1 MTQYSYSRVDLWH
14 RCPYHYK
21 LKYIDRLHEMQK
33 LDADNPLIV
42 GSALH
47 KGIEAGEK
55 AMEQL
60 YFDSFPVITEE
71 QENEM
76 MKLRAML
83 PKVQKYLA
91 QFEGCRI
98 EHEVQINGPDFIGYA
113 DLIITAP
120 DGTSMVMD
128 FKYSNSVENYKK
140 SGQLHLY
147 KYYLDHA
154 GYDVTGLKFL
164 FIHKTSIRQ
173 KKTEDLYEFR
183 KRLKSTLDDMEIET
197 VDIPYDEM
205 NVVYFKNAI
214 KEIETAMT
222 AWRTAPKGKGLWADS
237 ALQTLFPKNPD
248 DNCFACKPRFAPEYI
263 DALQNVKFKDVP
275 IYYFHDEPVYIGG
288 KPINYES
295 IKTQTNKEIN
305 LMPIPKNERRAKTAD
320 LKPDTWLYADSY
332 VGKTVF
338 WDSFP
343 DVLMLNTDGNT
354 DNTTSPV
361 DFIKDAVTKTGRMT
375 QRKFAWEQF
384 LDDVQ
389 ELEAGN
395 TNGFKT
401 VVLDLVEDLY
411 EFCRQYVLHK
421 NGWEHEADGA
431 YGKGWSA
438 VTGEFHNAIKRL
450 KAVGLQVVYI
460 SREDRKDVTLKNG
473 ITRTTFQPNISAK
486 VANFLTGTVDITMRA
501 YVNDSDKHVLQL
513 QKAPQIFGGGRYE
526 FKVAE
531 VPLERQA
538 FLDALADAQ
547 PVGSDRDA
555 NAKVVTATF
564 EEPAPEAEEE
574 APVAAEKP
582 KRRARKTRKAEP
594 EPQPESES
602 ESEPEDDVTPPGEGE
617 TTPEPAPA
625 PKRRTRKTR
634 AKKEAEA
641 EVSAEP
647 AAETDE
653 QAELKAEA
661 ETTPGN
667 AEEPVAEPAK
677 PVRRRRRR
685 RTTEVE

>member
-55 AMEQL
+55 AMERL

-91 QFEGCRI
+91 QFEGCKI
-98 EHEVQINGPDFIGYA
+98 EHEVQINGPDFVGYA
-113 DLIITAP
+113 DLIVTAP

-183 KRLKSTLDDMEIET
+183 KRLKSTLEDMEIET

-205 NVVYFKNAI
+205 NVIYFKNAI
-214 KEIETAMT
+214 KEIEDATEY
-222 AWRTAPKGKGLWADS
+222 
-237 ALQTLFPKNPD
+237 PKNPD
-248 DNCFACKPRFAPEYI
+248 GDCFACKPRFAPEYL
-263 DALQNVKFKDVP
+263 DALQEGEK
-275 IYYFHDEPVYIGG
+275 
-288 KPINYES
+288 
-295 IKTQTNKEIN
+295 
-305 LMPIPKNERRAKTAD
+305 LMPIPKNVRRQKKAD
-320 LKPDTWLYADSY
+320 LMPDTWLYADSY

-513 QKAPQIFGGGRYE
+513 QKAPQTFGGGRYE

-547 PVGSDRDA
+547 PVGFDRDA
-555 NAKVVTATF
+555 NARVVTATF
-564 EEPAPEAEEE
+564 EEETSNAEEE
-574 APVAAEKP
+574 VPVATENP
-582 KRRARKTRKAEP
+582 KRRARKTRKADTEP
-594 EPQPESES
+594 VETPTQD
-602 ESEPEDDVTPPGEGE
+602 EDELTPPGEDGE
-617 TTPEPAPA
+617 PEATTEA

-634 AKKEAEA
+634 AKKEP
-641 EVSAEP
+641 EVETSAV
-647 AAETDE
+647 ETDE
-653 QAELKAEA
+653 QAELKTEA

-667 AEEPVAEPAK
+667 AEPAEEPAK